1 MKKAIKIIS
10 LTLALVI
17 ALFAFASCGS
27 SSEGGEE
34 TEKAADEVKGTEG
47 TWGNITLLVPE
58 GMVMTGGN
66 LINEDDPDTVNLK
79 KSDDEMTYIIVRI
92 FDEESAKSSIDMTR
106 EINDNC
112 EDLTFEGA
120 GTTWSGVQYD
130 SFGYD
135 IFVVYGELGEKGVM
149 ITSCGFKSDSDIIK
163 AVVDSIKLA

>member
-1 MKKAIKIIS
+1 MKSAIKFTS
-10 LTLALVI
+10 LALALII
-17 ALFAFASCGS
+17 ALFAFAACGGNG
-27 SSEGGEE
+27 GGEA
-34 TEKAADEVKGTEG
+34 EKEAVKGTEE
-47 TWGNITLLVPE
+47 TWGNITLLVPD

-66 LINEDDPDTVNLK
+66 IINEDDPDTVNLK